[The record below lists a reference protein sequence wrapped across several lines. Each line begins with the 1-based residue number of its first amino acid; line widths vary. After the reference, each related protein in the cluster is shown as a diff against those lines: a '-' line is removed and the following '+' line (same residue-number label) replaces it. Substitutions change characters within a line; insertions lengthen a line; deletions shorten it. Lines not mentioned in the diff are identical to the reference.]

1 MPTVDLH
8 EKNRRPPRGINLAER
23 HVQKHLPDT
32 PQMLKQ
38 LRKHLRMQGR
48 TKTGINTDE
57 V

>member
-1 MPTVDLH
+1 MQTLETTVSIL
-8 EKNRRPPRGINLAER
+8 
-23 HVQKHLPDT
+23 QKLNSKLIT
-32 PQMLKQ
+32 VGEALR

>member
-1 MPTVDLH
+1 MILHDYLMTKLTVYGTPVSTYVRTTRLLL
-8 EKNRRPPRGINLAER
+8 EEAGAEYN
-23 HVQKHLPDT
+23 
-32 PQMLKQ
+32 